1 MNRRF
6 RGLEVYRVTGLRGYD
21 TAKHLQETGDRC
33 DDVLRAEALNQ
44 GGSSF
49 NVWQI
54 LAEIKG
60 IAKRDPFHFS
70 FGFKYNLL
78 CG

>member
-1 MNRRF
+1 M
-6 RGLEVYRVTGLRGYD
+6 
-21 TAKHLQETGDRC
+21 QETGDRC

-44 GGSSF
+44 DGSSF

-60 IAKRDPFHFS
+60 VTFRYPLLAKTPSRNALANEIYD
-70 FGFKYNLL
+70 
-78 CG
+78 